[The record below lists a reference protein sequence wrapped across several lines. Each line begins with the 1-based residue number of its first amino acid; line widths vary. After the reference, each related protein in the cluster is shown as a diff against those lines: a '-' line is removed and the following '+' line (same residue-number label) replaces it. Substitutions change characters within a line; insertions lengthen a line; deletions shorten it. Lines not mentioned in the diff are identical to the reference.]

1 MYKQYITP
9 EFLYSLLISN
19 GSLVIL
25 TILYNLLAM
34 IIPIVKLTWPAII
47 IVFILIN
54 AVLIGLKVA
63 IPLINQRQQP

>member
-9 EFLYSLLISN
+9 EFLRSLLIIN

-25 TILYNLLAM
+25 TIFYNLLAM
-34 IIPIVKLTWPAII
+34 IIPIVKLTWLAII
-47 IVFILIN
+47 IVFVLIN